1 MGKKFRKKLVKK
13 FQKRER
19 KLKNFREHERALK
32 NFRDVP
38 MVDTI
43 EDKDGAVS

>member
-1 MGKKFRKKLVKK
+1 MGKKFKKKLVKK

-19 KLKNFREHERALK
+19 KLNNFREHERALK
-32 NFRDVP
+32 KFRDVP